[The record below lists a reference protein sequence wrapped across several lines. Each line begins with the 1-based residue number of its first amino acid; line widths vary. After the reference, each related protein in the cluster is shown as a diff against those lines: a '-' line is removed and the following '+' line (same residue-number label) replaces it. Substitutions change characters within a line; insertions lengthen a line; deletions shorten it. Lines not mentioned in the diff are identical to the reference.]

1 MPIVFFRWAA
11 TVIAMFSLLSV
22 LPGPAGAQDDPTG
35 LVGDSTTVV
44 VVDPDGSSLT
54 VTHTYVFRNETTD
67 QAFSGFFETL
77 PIGARDVAA
86 SWAGGPLPAVNIPD
100 GSGFA
105 EWLVSFAEPLAP
117 GDEVAV
123 ELTWFETDLRGD
135 LDSFDRVS
143 RDLVAI
149 DPYAVGHRGEV
160 ELSIVVPGEWEIAL
174 ADGYSAEETAEG
186 IVFTADDPAAAEYV
200 AVPLVLEAPDR
211 FEPSTIEAGP
221 VSITVA
227 TADGASAWLGSD
239 LAPLVDGL
247 AAWIPLA
254 PPTDL
259 VFRQGYTGGDDLRR
273 DGETLVLPL
282 DPSAAVAARAVAAA
296 WLEPMAFS
304 DPDLRDDLAAALA
317 DRVARNEGLVAAPS
331 VGPWSTATAA
341 LVSVSDEA
349 TMRTII
355 SGLESG
361 APAYTGADDS
371 FIDAPIDWRRFTD
384 VAEHLGGVASAGDAM
399 RLSADL
405 EQSAELDARAAAL
418 VDYRAL
424 EDRAAPW
431 FLPPLLRDAM
441 ADWAFDEFRA
451 EQASVSDLIVARDE
465 MVASADLVE
474 LEIGD
479 QVRREFERATDSM
492 DETWT
497 LLVEQREALDGVA
510 EALRLD
516 TGDRGILSTLGMAGR
531 DEAGQRDEMQAS
543 WAAGEF
549 SEAAEQAE
557 HLIEDYEGSVGRG
570 TLRLLGPLAAI
581 VLAGALVQRIRRRS
595 QAAKFQPVD
604 E

>member
-1 MPIVFFRWAA
+1 M
-11 TVIAMFSLLSV
+11 
-22 LPGPAGAQDDPTG
+22 
-35 LVGDSTTVV
+35 
-44 VVDPDGSSLT
+44 T
-54 VTHTYVFRNETTD
+54 VTHSYVFRNEATD

-77 PIGARDVAA
+77 PIGARDVVAT
-86 SWAGGPLPAVNIPD
+86 SAGGSLPAVNIPD

-105 EWLVSFAEPLAP
+105 EWLVSFDEPLAP
-117 GDEVAV
+117 GEQVSV
-123 ELTWFETDLRGD
+123 ELTWIESGLRGD

-143 RDLVAI
+143 RDLVSV

-160 ELSIVVPGEWEIAL
+160 SLAIVVPGDWEVAL
-174 ADGYSAEETAEG
+174 ADGYTAEATAEG
-186 IVFTADDPAAAEYV
+186 LVFTADDPAGAEY
-200 AVPLVLEAPDR
+200 AALPLVLEAPDR
-211 FEPSTIEAGP
+211 FEVSTVEAGS
-221 VSITVA
+221 VAITVA

-239 LAPLVDGL
+239 LTPLIDGL
-247 AAWIPLA
+247 ARWIPLV

-273 DGETLVLPL
+273 DGDTLVLPL

-296 WLEPMAFS
+296 WLEPLSFS
-304 DPDLRDDLAAALA
+304 DPDLRDDLAAAVA
-317 DRVARNEGLVAAPS
+317 DRVARNEGLVASPS
-331 VGPWSTATAA
+331 VGPWSTAAAA

-371 FIDAPIDWRRFTD
+371 FFDDPIDWRRFTD

-399 RLSADL
+399 RLSANA
-405 EQSAELDARAAAL
+405 EQLVELDARAAAL

-424 EDRAAPW
+424 ESRAAPW
-431 FLPPLLRDAM
+431 FLPPLLREAM
-441 ADWAFDEFRA
+441 AEWAFADFRA
-451 EQASVSDLIVARDE
+451 GQASVSDLIVARDE
-465 MVASADLVE
+465 MVASAELVE

-479 QVRREFERATDSM
+479 HVQREFEVATVSM
-492 DETWT
+492 DEAWT
-497 LLVEQREALDGVA
+497 LLVEQREALDEVA

-531 DEAGQRDEMQAS
+531 DEGAQRDEMQAA

-549 SEAAEQAE
+549 AEAAEQAE

-581 VLAGALVQRIRRRS
+581 VLAVVLVQRIRRRS
-595 QAAKFQPVD
+595 QTAKFQPAD
-604 E
+604 A